1 VEIPGAAIDRPR
13 GDETGNFNK
22 RPVFLIVV
30 FARFHNHCLILF
42 AMQNQHP
49 EEVEQECQ
57 QTYFLIGKP
66 FEICDC
72 RTTSDVANKN
82 R

>member
-22 RPVFLIVV
+22 RSVFLIVV

-42 AMQNQHP
+42 AMQDQHP
-49 EEVEQECQ
+49 EEVKQE
-57 QTYFLIGKP
+57 
-66 FEICDC
+66 
-72 RTTSDVANKN
+72 
-82 R
+82 